1 MSDEEKTNGS
11 LAMAPRVITIP
22 AANQETARKLR
33 VAAYT
38 RVSSNS
44 KDQEHSFAAQN
55 AYYSK
60 LITDNPDWE
69 LADIYADQGI
79 TGTSI
84 DKRDDFLRMME
95 DCRKGRIDRI
105 LVKSS
110 SRFARNTKESL
121 AAVRELKSLN
131 ISVYFEEQNIDT
143 AQVSGEVLIA
153 MFAALAQRESEAIS
167 ERVRWSY
174 RVRMSKGRFS
184 TCKAPYGYRL
194 VKDHLE
200 IQEDEASII
209 RHIFDRYL
217 AGVSMENIAK
227 EITALGCPTRDGTQY
242 WQLTS
247 IQYILQNEKYAGDSL
262 SQKKYTTRSFPRQ
275 QKINHGER
283 KQYLVIDSHPAI
295 ISREIFQ
302 KVQELLTQRSA
313 AIHPRSDVPHAFARK
328 VVCGHCGTLCK
339 RKNCGG
345 SVNWACRRHDKSI
358 TACPNTQVP
367 EEQMKNAFLHV
378 YYNLKHYGTNILTQL
393 ISDLYAA
400 RTGSLLWSENI
411 VEINKQISDIASQ
424 ERLLTQ
430 LKQQGVVDPDIFI
443 SRSNQLAERR
453 RELKLQKERI
463 LRSEED
469 HTIQQTQDLL
479 DVLESGPDWLD
490 DFDEQLFSDMVEKIV
505 VVDKPLT
512 KSTSCSGSRSCGSS
526 ETGQSREKHGDTA
539 VLFSALSVDQAHCAG
554 KEKANEHPQANRLHR
569 HVHHTGH
576 AYGGAAP
583 ADGAVL

>member
-1 MSDEEKTNGS
+1 MSGKEKTNGS

-55 AYYSK
+55 AYFSK

-167 ERVRWSY
+167 ERMRWSY
-174 RVRMSKGRFS
+174 RTRIDKGRFS
-184 TCKAPYGYRL
+184 TNKAPFGYMLADGR
-194 VKDHLE
+194 LE
-200 IQEDEASII
+200 INTEEAEVVKE
-209 RHIFDRYL
+209 IFDMSL
-217 AGVSMENIAK
+217 QGESISGIAK
-227 EITALGCPTRDGTQY
+227 RVSKMDIPTRDKTSY
-242 WQLTS
+242 WQESS
-247 IQYILQNEKYAGDSL
+247 ILYILHNEKYAGDCL
-262 SQKKYTTRSFPRQ
+262 LQKTYTAQELPRFRKRNLGKYRQ
-275 QKINHGER
+275 VFV
-283 KQYLVIDSHPAI
+283 KQSHPAI
-295 ISREIFQ
+295 IEREKFER
-302 KVQELLTQRSA
+302 VQELLKRKR
-313 AIHPRSDVPHAFARK
+313 IAFAGDSVSTPFSKKIKCAECGSTFRLKK
-328 VVCGHCGTLCK
+328 VRG
-339 RKNCGG
+339 KNYWTCMAHEKDVHKC
-345 SVNWACRRHDKSI
+345 SML
-358 TACPNTQVP
+358 PLP
-367 EEQMKNAFLHV
+367 EEQVLQAFLRL
-378 YYNLKHYGTNILTQL
+378 YYKLKHYGIEVLTQL
-393 ISDLYAA
+393 ISDLHAA
-400 RTGSLLWSENI
+400 KTGSLLWSENI

-430 LKQQGVVDPDIFI
+430 LKQQGSVDPDIFI
-443 SRSNQLAERR
+443 SRSNLLAERR

-505 VVDKPLT
+505 VVDN
-512 KSTSCSGSRSCGSS
+512 
-526 ETGQSREKHGDTA
+526 ETLRFRLLNGLEVTEKIERT
-539 VLFSALSVDQAHCAG
+539 
-554 KEKANEHPQANRLHR
+554 RR
-569 HVHHTGH
+569 
-576 AYGGAAP
+576 
-583 ADGAVL
+583 

>member
-1 MSDEEKTNGS
+1 MVLCVADEGGGRGMSDKEKTNGS

-22 AANQETARKLR
+22 AANQETVRKLR

-55 AYYSK
+55 AYFSK

-153 MFAALAQRESEAIS
+153 MFATLAQRESEAIS

-378 YYNLKHYGTNILTQL
+378 YYNLKHYGTSILTQL

-479 DVLESGPDWLD
+479 DLLESGPDWLD

-505 VVDKPLT
+505 VVDN
-512 KSTSCSGSRSCGSS
+512 
-526 ETGQSREKHGDTA
+526 ETLRFRLLNGLEVTEKIERT
-539 VLFSALSVDQAHCAG
+539 
-554 KEKANEHPQANRLHR
+554 RR
-569 HVHHTGH
+569 
-576 AYGGAAP
+576 
-583 ADGAVL
+583 

>member
-1 MSDEEKTNGS
+1 MVLCVADEGGGRGMSDKEKTNGS

-55 AYYSK
+55 AYFSK

-378 YYNLKHYGTNILTQL
+378 YYNLKHYGTSILTQL

-424 ERLLTQ
+424 ERLLAQ

-479 DVLESGPDWLD
+479 DLLESGPDWLD

-505 VVDKPLT
+505 VVDN
-512 KSTSCSGSRSCGSS
+512 
-526 ETGQSREKHGDTA
+526 ETLRFRLLNGLEVTEKIERT
-539 VLFSALSVDQAHCAG
+539 
-554 KEKANEHPQANRLHR
+554 RR
-569 HVHHTGH
+569 
-576 AYGGAAP
+576 
-583 ADGAVL
+583 

>member
-1 MSDEEKTNGS
+1 MVLCVADEGGGRGMSDKEKTNGS

-55 AYYSK
+55 AYFSK

-174 RVRMSKGRFS
+174 KVRMSKGRFS

-424 ERLLTQ
+424 ERLLAQ

-479 DVLESGPDWLD
+479 DLLESGPDWLD

-505 VVDKPLT
+505 VVDN
-512 KSTSCSGSRSCGSS
+512 
-526 ETGQSREKHGDTA
+526 ETLRFRLLNGLEVTEKIERT
-539 VLFSALSVDQAHCAG
+539 
-554 KEKANEHPQANRLHR
+554 RR
-569 HVHHTGH
+569 
-576 AYGGAAP
+576 
-583 ADGAVL
+583 

>member
-1 MSDEEKTNGS
+1 MVLCVTDEGGGRGMSDKEKTNGS

-55 AYYSK
+55 AYFSK

-393 ISDLYAA
+393 ISDLYTA

-424 ERLLTQ
+424 ERLLAQ

-443 SRSNQLAERR
+443 SRSNQLAERL

-479 DVLESGPDWLD
+479 DLLESGPDWLD

-505 VVDKPLT
+505 VVDN
-512 KSTSCSGSRSCGSS
+512 
-526 ETGQSREKHGDTA
+526 ETLRFRLLNGLEVTEKIERT
-539 VLFSALSVDQAHCAG
+539 
-554 KEKANEHPQANRLHR
+554 RR
-569 HVHHTGH
+569 
-576 AYGGAAP
+576 
-583 ADGAVL
+583 

>member
-1 MSDEEKTNGS
+1 MVLCVADEGGGKGMNNREKSIGS
-11 LAMAPRVITIP
+11 LALNPSPRRIIIP
-22 AANQETARKLR
+22 AADQDHARPLR
-33 VAAYT
+33 VAAYA
-38 RVSSNS
+38 RVSSDS
-44 KDQEHSFAAQN
+44 SDQLHSYAAQT
-55 AYYSK
+55 AYFAK
-60 LITDNPDWE
+60 LINSDPNWTFVDV
-69 LADIYADQGI
+69 YADKGI
-79 TGTSI
+79 TGTSTE
-84 DKRDDFLRMME
+84 KREDFQRMME
-95 DCRKGRIDRI
+95 DCRSGKIDRI
-105 LVKSS
+105 LVKSI

-121 AAVRELKSLN
+121 AAVRELKSLD

-367 EEQMKNAFLHV
+367 EEQVKNAFLHV

-424 ERLLTQ
+424 ERLLAQ

-505 VVDKPLT
+505 VVDN
-512 KSTSCSGSRSCGSS
+512 
-526 ETGQSREKHGDTA
+526 ETLRFRLLNGLEVTEKIERT
-539 VLFSALSVDQAHCAG
+539 
-554 KEKANEHPQANRLHR
+554 RR
-569 HVHHTGH
+569 
-576 AYGGAAP
+576 
-583 ADGAVL
+583 

>member
-1 MSDEEKTNGS
+1 MVLCVADEGGGRGMSDKEKTNGS

-22 AANQETARKLR
+22 AANQETVRKLR

-55 AYYSK
+55 AYFSK

-153 MFAALAQRESEAIS
+153 MFAALAQRESKAIS

-424 ERLLTQ
+424 ERLLAQ

-479 DVLESGPDWLD
+479 DLLESGPDWLD

-505 VVDKPLT
+505 VVDN
-512 KSTSCSGSRSCGSS
+512 
-526 ETGQSREKHGDTA
+526 ETLRFRLLNGLEVTEKIERT
-539 VLFSALSVDQAHCAG
+539 
-554 KEKANEHPQANRLHR
+554 RR
-569 HVHHTGH
+569 
-576 AYGGAAP
+576 
-583 ADGAVL
+583 

>member
-1 MSDEEKTNGS
+1 MQQSGRTYIAIDLKSFYASVECMERGLDPLTTNLVVADASRTEKTICLAVSPS
-11 LAMAPRVITIP
+11 LKAYGISGRARLFEVVERVKEVN
-22 AANQETARKLR
+22 AERRRKAGCLSEKSFNAN
-33 VAAYT
+33 
-38 RVSSNS
+38 
-44 KDQEHSFAAQN
+44 
-55 AYYSK
+55 
-60 LITDNPDWE
+60 E
-69 LADIYADQGI
+69 LAADP
-79 TGTSI
+79 
-84 DKRDDFLRMME
+84 
-95 DCRKGRIDRI
+95 
-105 LVKSS
+105 
-110 SRFARNTKESL
+110 SR
-121 AAVRELKSLN
+121 
-131 ISVYFEEQNIDT
+131 
-143 AQVSGEVLIA
+143 EVD
-153 MFAALAQRESEAIS
+153 
-167 ERVRWSY
+167 
-174 RVRMSKGRFS
+174 
-184 TCKAPYGYRL
+184 YGYRL

-393 ISDLYAA
+393 ISDLYAV

-424 ERLLTQ
+424 ERLLAQ

-505 VVDKPLT
+505 VVDN
-512 KSTSCSGSRSCGSS
+512 
-526 ETGQSREKHGDTA
+526 ETLRFRLLNGLEVTEKIERT
-539 VLFSALSVDQAHCAG
+539 
-554 KEKANEHPQANRLHR
+554 RR
-569 HVHHTGH
+569 
-576 AYGGAAP
+576 
-583 ADGAVL
+583 

>member
-1 MSDEEKTNGS
+1 MVLCVTDEGGGRGMSDKEKTNGS

-55 AYYSK
+55 AYFSK

-84 DKRDDFLRMME
+84 DKRDDFLRMLE

-174 RVRMSKGRFS
+174 KVRMSKGRFS

-378 YYNLKHYGTNILTQL
+378 YYNLKHYGTSILTQL

-400 RTGSLLWSENI
+400 RSGSLLWSENI

-424 ERLLTQ
+424 ERLLAQ

-443 SRSNQLAERR
+443 SRSNQLAERL

-490 DFDEQLFSDMVEKIV
+490 DFDEQLFSDMIEKIV
-505 VVDKPLT
+505 VVDN
-512 KSTSCSGSRSCGSS
+512 
-526 ETGQSREKHGDTA
+526 ETLRFRLLNGLEVTEKIERT
-539 VLFSALSVDQAHCAG
+539 
-554 KEKANEHPQANRLHR
+554 RR
-569 HVHHTGH
+569 
-576 AYGGAAP
+576 
-583 ADGAVL
+583 

>member
-1 MSDEEKTNGS
+1 MVLCVADEGGGRGMSDKEKTNGS

-55 AYYSK
+55 AYFSK

-174 RVRMSKGRFS
+174 KVRMSKGRFS

-378 YYNLKHYGTNILTQL
+378 YYNLKHYGTSILTQL

-479 DVLESGPDWLD
+479 DLLESGPDWLD

-505 VVDKPLT
+505 VVDN
-512 KSTSCSGSRSCGSS
+512 
-526 ETGQSREKHGDTA
+526 ETLRFRLLNGLEVTEKIERT
-539 VLFSALSVDQAHCAG
+539 
-554 KEKANEHPQANRLHR
+554 RR
-569 HVHHTGH
+569 
-576 AYGGAAP
+576 
-583 ADGAVL
+583 

>member
-1 MSDEEKTNGS
+1 MVLCVADEGGGKGMSDKEKTNGS

-55 AYYSK
+55 AYFSK

-378 YYNLKHYGTNILTQL
+378 YYNLKHYGTSILTQL

-424 ERLLTQ
+424 ERLLAQ

-463 LRSEED
+463 LRSEEN

-490 DFDEQLFSDMVEKIV
+490 AFDEQLFSDMIEKIV
-505 VVDKPLT
+505 VVDN
-512 KSTSCSGSRSCGSS
+512 
-526 ETGQSREKHGDTA
+526 ETLRFRLLNGLEVTEKIERT
-539 VLFSALSVDQAHCAG
+539 
-554 KEKANEHPQANRLHR
+554 RR
-569 HVHHTGH
+569 
-576 AYGGAAP
+576 
-583 ADGAVL
+583 

>member
-1 MSDEEKTNGS
+1 MVLCVADEGGGRGMSDKEKTNGS

-55 AYYSK
+55 AYFSK

-378 YYNLKHYGTNILTQL
+378 YYNLKHYGTSILTQL

-505 VVDKPLT
+505 VVDN
-512 KSTSCSGSRSCGSS
+512 
-526 ETGQSREKHGDTA
+526 ETLRFRLLNGLEVTEKIERT
-539 VLFSALSVDQAHCAG
+539 
-554 KEKANEHPQANRLHR
+554 RR
-569 HVHHTGH
+569 
-576 AYGGAAP
+576 
-583 ADGAVL
+583 

>member
-1 MSDEEKTNGS
+1 MVLCVADEGGGRGMSDKEKTNGS

-55 AYYSK
+55 AYFSK

-378 YYNLKHYGTNILTQL
+378 YYNLKHYGTSILTQL

-424 ERLLTQ
+424 ERLLAQ

-443 SRSNQLAERR
+443 SRSNQLAERL

-490 DFDEQLFSDMVEKIV
+490 DFDEQLFSDMIEKIV
-505 VVDKPLT
+505 VVDN
-512 KSTSCSGSRSCGSS
+512 
-526 ETGQSREKHGDTA
+526 ETLRFRLLNGLEVTEKIERT
-539 VLFSALSVDQAHCAG
+539 
-554 KEKANEHPQANRLHR
+554 RR
-569 HVHHTGH
+569 
-576 AYGGAAP
+576 
-583 ADGAVL
+583 

>member
-1 MSDEEKTNGS
+1 MSDKEKTNGS

-55 AYYSK
+55 AYFSK

-378 YYNLKHYGTNILTQL
+378 YYNLKHYGTSILTQL

-430 LKQQGVVDPDIFI
+430 LKQQGSVNPDIFI
-443 SRSNQLAERR
+443 SRSNLLAERR

-490 DFDEQLFSDMVEKIV
+490 DFDEQLFSDMIEKIV
-505 VVDKPLT
+505 VVDN
-512 KSTSCSGSRSCGSS
+512 
-526 ETGQSREKHGDTA
+526 ETLRFRLLNGLEVTEKIERT
-539 VLFSALSVDQAHCAG
+539 
-554 KEKANEHPQANRLHR
+554 RR
-569 HVHHTGH
+569 
-576 AYGGAAP
+576 
-583 ADGAVL
+583 

>member
-1 MSDEEKTNGS
+1 MVLCVADEGGGRGMSDKEKTNGS

-22 AANQETARKLR
+22 AANQETVRKLR

-55 AYYSK
+55 AYFSK

-424 ERLLTQ
+424 ERLLAQ

-479 DVLESGPDWLD
+479 DLLESGPDWLD

-505 VVDKPLT
+505 VVDN
-512 KSTSCSGSRSCGSS
+512 
-526 ETGQSREKHGDTA
+526 ETLRFRLLNGLEVTEKIERT
-539 VLFSALSVDQAHCAG
+539 
-554 KEKANEHPQANRLHR
+554 RR
-569 HVHHTGH
+569 
-576 AYGGAAP
+576 
-583 ADGAVL
+583 

>member
-1 MSDEEKTNGS
+1 MVLCVTDEGGGRGMSDKEKTNGS

-22 AANQETARKLR
+22 AANQKTARKLR

-55 AYYSK
+55 AYFSK

-378 YYNLKHYGTNILTQL
+378 YYNLKHYGTSILTQL

-424 ERLLTQ
+424 ERLLAQ

-443 SRSNQLAERR
+443 SRGNQLAERR

-505 VVDKPLT
+505 VVDN
-512 KSTSCSGSRSCGSS
+512 
-526 ETGQSREKHGDTA
+526 ETLRFRLLNGLEVTEKIERT
-539 VLFSALSVDQAHCAG
+539 
-554 KEKANEHPQANRLHR
+554 RR
-569 HVHHTGH
+569 
-576 AYGGAAP
+576 
-583 ADGAVL
+583 

>member
-1 MSDEEKTNGS
+1 MVLCVTDEGGGRGMSDKEKTNGS

-22 AANQETARKLR
+22 VANQETARKLR

-55 AYYSK
+55 AYFSK

-378 YYNLKHYGTNILTQL
+378 YYNLKHYGTSILTQL

-424 ERLLTQ
+424 ERLLAQ

-443 SRSNQLAERR
+443 SRSNQLAERL

-490 DFDEQLFSDMVEKIV
+490 DFDEQLFSDMIEKIV
-505 VVDKPLT
+505 VVDN
-512 KSTSCSGSRSCGSS
+512 
-526 ETGQSREKHGDTA
+526 ETLRFRLLNGLEVTEKIERT
-539 VLFSALSVDQAHCAG
+539 
-554 KEKANEHPQANRLHR
+554 RR
-569 HVHHTGH
+569 
-576 AYGGAAP
+576 
-583 ADGAVL
+583 

>member
-1 MSDEEKTNGS
+1 MVLCVADEGGGRGMSDKEKTNGS

-55 AYYSK
+55 AYFSK

-79 TGTSI
+79 TGTSV

-367 EEQMKNAFLHV
+367 EEQVKNAFLHV
-378 YYNLKHYGTNILTQL
+378 YYNLKHYGTSILTQL

-505 VVDKPLT
+505 VVDN
-512 KSTSCSGSRSCGSS
+512 
-526 ETGQSREKHGDTA
+526 ETLRFRLLNGLEVTEKIERT
-539 VLFSALSVDQAHCAG
+539 
-554 KEKANEHPQANRLHR
+554 RR
-569 HVHHTGH
+569 
-576 AYGGAAP
+576 
-583 ADGAVL
+583 

>member
-1 MSDEEKTNGS
+1 MVLCVADEGGGKGMSDKEKTNGS

-55 AYYSK
+55 AYFSK

-378 YYNLKHYGTNILTQL
+378 YYNLKHYGTSILTQL

-424 ERLLTQ
+424 ERLLAQ

-490 DFDEQLFSDMVEKIV
+490 AFDEQLFSDMIEKIV
-505 VVDKPLT
+505 VVDN
-512 KSTSCSGSRSCGSS
+512 
-526 ETGQSREKHGDTA
+526 ETLRFRLLNGLEVTEKIERT
-539 VLFSALSVDQAHCAG
+539 
-554 KEKANEHPQANRLHR
+554 RR
-569 HVHHTGH
+569 
-576 AYGGAAP
+576 
-583 ADGAVL
+583 